1 MPALIYDFTIGNVY
15 FKIFMSG
22 SDTVLSEKEMEVL
35 FDLTSEEL
43 WLLVRCHRLTFVY
56 LEEGRMFFLLKDVTK
71 WLSTA
76 AREMGL
82 AA

>member
-1 MPALIYDFTIGNVY
+1 MPALIYDFTIQNVY

-22 SDTVLSEKEMEVL
+22 SDTVLSEKEMGVL

-43 WLLVRCHRLTFVY
+43 LLLVRCYRLRFVY

-76 AREMGL
+76 AREIER